1 MTQSAD
7 KTAKKS
13 AANEWWD
20 TFVVIVEALLIAIVL
35 RFFLYQP
42 FSIPTASMQQTL
54 MIGDY
59 FVANKFV
66 WGYGKHSFSLGRY
79 GNFDLLDFELPIA
92 NRIFG
97 RDPNRGDVAVF
108 RPVPQDIEYI
118 KRIVGLPGDRIQVT
132 DGRLYINGTMV
143 EREEVGKAI
152 DVDSNGDAREVTVYR
167 ETFPEGTSHI
177 IQEIG
182 DNLPLDNTPEYLV
195 PAGHYFMMG
204 DNRDRSADSR
214 VLSQVGYVPAVNLIA
229 KAEARFFS
237 IKNNLPPWQIWQW
250 PANVRWD
257 RMFQQVSS
265 DTPYRGT
272 AAN

>member
-1 MTQSAD
+1 MSQPAD
-7 KTAKKS
+7 KPAPKSGPKS
-13 AANEWWD
+13 ATSEWLD
-20 TFVVIVEALLIAIVL
+20 TIVVVVEALLIAIVL
-35 RFFLYQP
+35 RSFLYQP

-79 GNFDLLDFELPIA
+79 GDFTALDFELPIA

-97 RDPNRGDVAVF
+97 REPNRGDIAVF
-108 RPVPQDIEYI
+108 RPVPQNIEYI
-118 KRIVGLPGDRIQVT
+118 KRVVGLPGDTIQMKA
-132 DGRLYINGTMV
+132 GRLYINGTMV
-143 EREEVGKAI
+143 EREEIGKAQ
-152 DVDSNGDAREVTVYR
+152 DTDSEGRTVDVTVYR
-167 ETFPEGTSHI
+167 ETFPEGNVHT
-177 IQEIG
+177 IQEISDTG
-182 DNLPLDNTPEYLV
+182 PLDDTSEYVV

-214 VLSQVGYVPAVNLIA
+214 VLSQVGYVPSVNLIA

-237 IKNNLPPWQIWQW
+237 IKDNIPPWQIWQW

-257 RMFQQVSS
+257 RMFQTI
-265 DTPYRGT
+265 DR
-272 AAN
+272 

>member
-1 MTQSAD
+1 MNQLAD
-7 KTAKKS
+7 KPQKTLKPKS
-13 AANEWWD
+13 AKNEWLD
-20 TFVVIVEALLIAIVL
+20 TIIVVVEALAIAIFL

-79 GNFDLLDFELPIA
+79 GNFAALDFELPIG
-92 NRIFG
+92 NRILG

-108 RPVPQDIEYI
+108 RPVPQNMEYI
-118 KRIVGLPGDRIQVT
+118 KRIVGMPGDRIQVKE
-132 DGRLYINGTMV
+132 GRLYINGTMV
-143 EREEVGKAI
+143 EREEIGKAM
-152 DVDSNGDAREVTVYR
+152 DTDSNFDTREVTVYR

-177 IQEIG
+177 IQEIS
-182 DNLPLDNTPEYLV
+182 DNQQLDNTPEYVV
-195 PAGHYFMMG
+195 PANHYFMMG

-214 VLSQVGYVPAVNLIA
+214 VLSQVGYVPSVNLIA

-237 IKNNLPPWQIWQW
+237 IKDNLPPWQIWQW

-257 RMFQQVSS
+257 RMFQSIH
-265 DTPYRGT
+265 
-272 AAN
+272 

>member
-1 MTQSAD
+1 MTQPAE
-7 KTAKKS
+7 KPVKKS

-79 GNFDLLDFELPIA
+79 GDFALLDFELPIA

-97 RDPNRGDVAVF
+97 REPDRGDIAVF
-108 RPVPQDIEYI
+108 RPVPQDMEYI
-118 KRIVGLPGDRIQVT
+118 KRVVGLPGDRIQMKE
-132 DGRLYINGTMV
+132 GRLYINGTIV
-143 EREEVGKAI
+143 EREKVGTTT
-152 DVDSNGDAREVTVYR
+152 DTDSNGDAREVTVYR
-167 ETFPEGTSHI
+167 ETFPEGSTHI
-177 IQEIG
+177 IQEIS
-182 DNLPLDNTPEYLV
+182 DNAPLDNTPEYVV

-237 IKNNLPPWQIWQW
+237 IKDNLPPWQIWQW

-257 RMFQQVSS
+257 RMFQSVYGNPPY
-265 DTPYRGT
+265 DTTETP
-272 AAN
+272 

>member
-1 MTQSAD
+1 MTPPTD
-7 KTAKKS
+7 KPAQKS
-13 AANEWWD
+13 AASEWWD

-54 MIGDY
+54 LIGDY

-79 GNFDLLDFELPIA
+79 GDFALLDFELPIA
-92 NRIFG
+92 NRILG
-97 RDPNRGDVAVF
+97 RDPNRGDIAVF
-108 RPVPQDIEYI
+108 RPVPQTTEYI
-118 KRIVGLPGDRIQVT
+118 KRIVGLPGDRIQVRE
-132 DGRLYINGTMV
+132 GRLYINGTMV
-143 EREEVGKAI
+143 EREEVGTTL
-152 DVDSNGDAREVTVYR
+152 DTDSNGDTREVTVYR
-167 ETFPEGTSHI
+167 ETFPEGTTHL
-177 IQEIG
+177 IQEIS
-182 DNLPLDNTPEYLV
+182 DSMPLDNTPEYVV

-214 VLSQVGYVPAVNLIA
+214 VLGQVGYVPAINLIA

-237 IKNNLPPWQIWQW
+237 IKDNLPPWQIWQW

-257 RMFQQVSS
+257 RMFQGVDGNPPY
-265 DTPYRGT
+265 DTTEAP
-272 AAN
+272 

>member
-1 MTQSAD
+1 MSQPAD
-7 KTAKKS
+7 KTTKKS
-13 AANEWWD
+13 AASEWWE
-20 TFVVIVEALLIAIVL
+20 TIVVVVEALLIAIVL
-35 RFFLYQP
+35 RSFLYQP

-79 GNFDLLDFELPIA
+79 GDFSLLDFELPIS

-97 RDPNRGDVAVF
+97 REPNRGDVAVF
-108 RPVPQDIEYI
+108 RPVPQNIEYI
-118 KRIVGLPGDRIQVT
+118 KRVVGLPGDRIQMKE
-132 DGRLYINGTMV
+132 GRLYINGTMV
-143 EREEVGKAI
+143 QREEVGKAL
-152 DVDSNGDAREVTVYR
+152 DTDSEGDTREVTVYR
-167 ETFPEGTSHI
+167 ETFPEGTTHI
-177 IQEIG
+177 IQEIS
-182 DNLPLDNTPEYLV
+182 DNASLDNTQEYVV

-237 IKNNLPPWQIWQW
+237 IKDNLPPWQIWQW

-257 RMFQQVSS
+257 RMFQSVYTDQ
-265 DTPYRGT
+265 PYGP
-272 AAN
+272 AAAP

>member
-1 MTQSAD
+1 MSQSAD
-7 KTAKKS
+7 KPAKKS
-13 AANEWWD
+13 AASEWWE
-20 TFVVIVEALLIAIVL
+20 TIVVVVEALLIAIIL
-35 RFFLYQP
+35 RSFLYQP

-79 GNFDLLDFELPIA
+79 GNFTALDFELPI
-92 NRIFG
+92 NDRILG
-97 RDPNRGDVAVF
+97 RAPNRGDIAVF
-108 RPVPQDIEYI
+108 RPVPQNIEYI
-118 KRIVGLPGDRIQVT
+118 KRVVGMPGDRIQVT
-132 DGRLYINGTMV
+132 AGRLYINGTMV
-143 EREEVGKAI
+143 EREEIGKAL
-152 DVDSNGDAREVTVYR
+152 DTDSNGDTREVTVYR
-167 ETFPEGTSHI
+167 ETFPEGTNHI
-177 IQEIG
+177 IQEIS
-182 DNLPLDNTPEYLV
+182 DNGALDNTSEYVV

-237 IKNNLPPWQIWQW
+237 IKDNLPPWQIWQW

-257 RMFQQVSS
+257 RMFQGV
-265 DTPYRGT
+265 DTQHQ
-272 AAN
+272 

>member
-1 MTQSAD
+1 MSQTTE
-7 KTAKKS
+7 KPAKKS
-13 AANEWWD
+13 AANEWVE

-66 WGYGKHSFSLGRY
+66 WGYGKHSFSLGRF
-79 GNFDLLDFELPIA
+79 GNFTLLDFELPIS
-92 NRIFG
+92 NRILG
-97 RDPNRGDVAVF
+97 RDPDRGDVAVF
-108 RPVPQDIEYI
+108 RPVPQTMEYI
-118 KRIVGLPGDRIQVT
+118 KRIVGMPGDTIQVT
-132 DGRLYINGTMV
+132 DGRLYINGVMV
-143 EREEVGKAI
+143 EREEIGRAL
-152 DVDSNGDAREVTVYR
+152 DTDSNGDTREVIVYR
-167 ETFPEGTSHI
+167 ETFPEGTTHI
-177 IQEIG
+177 IQEIS
-182 DNLPLDNTPEYLV
+182 DNAPLDNTPEYVV
-195 PAGHYFMMG
+195 PAGHFFMMG

-237 IKNNLPPWQIWQW
+237 IKDNIAPWQIWQW

-257 RMFQQVSS
+257 RMFQPVSG
-265 DTPYRGT
+265 DQPYDGVS
-272 AAN
+272 AP

>member
-1 MTQSAD
+1 MSQPAD
-7 KTAKKS
+7 KPIKKS
-13 AANEWWD
+13 ATNEWVE
-20 TFVVIVEALLIAIVL
+20 TIIVVVQALLIAIVL
-35 RFFLYQP
+35 RSFLYQP

-79 GNFDLLDFELPIA
+79 GDFALLDFELPIN

-97 RDPNRGDVAVF
+97 REPNRGDVAVF
-108 RPVPQDIEYI
+108 RPVPQNMEYI
-118 KRIVGLPGDRIQVT
+118 KRVVGLPGDTVQVRE
-132 DGRLYINGTMV
+132 GRLYINGVMV
-143 EREEVGKAI
+143 EREEIGKTI
-152 DVDSNGDAREVTVYR
+152 DTDSNGDSREVTVYR
-167 ETFPEGTSHI
+167 ETFPEGSSHI
-177 IQEIG
+177 IQEIS
-182 DNLPLDNTPEYLV
+182 DNAPLDNTSEYVV

-237 IKNNLPPWQIWQW
+237 IRDNIPPWQLLQW

-257 RMFQQVSS
+257 RMFQTI
-265 DTPYRGT
+265 DR
-272 AAN
+272 